1 MEALRAQRVKDG
13 RKVVFADEMRIGM
26 IGQVRR
32 KWFLR
37 GYKPRERV
45 ERQFVWRY
53 LQLAVQ
59 PLTGEIGWRR
69 AERTGGE
76 EVAAA
81 VKPWQAAGIEADP
94 ASHRA
99 LCVKGVHLLP
109 YSPESCGWVFEEV
122 RRWIEGRSYGSI
134 EAKVA
139 AVESFLRG
147 LAEDKARVRR
157 LTGVSSYSSGSGG
170 VRVLIYLRLK
180 SLAMRCDTSKHHRRN
195 IRLRGY
201 DHSQPGAYFITIC
214 TRDRMCIFGEI
225 VNGVMHLNE
234 AGHIVA
240 WTWQDLPHHV
250 PNGIWDAFVVMPN
263 RVHGTIIITSRPVGA
278 GSEPAPTGPA
288 PTKPA
293 PTEPAPTEPAPT
305 EPLIRPLALRGYGR
319 DSKRLRMV

>member
-1 MEALRAQRVKDG
+1 MRRLKKHGKGGFVEALRAQGVKDG
-13 RKVVFADEMRIGM
+13 RKVVFADEMRIEM

-37 GYKPRERV
+37 GYRPRERV

-59 PLTGEIGWRR
+59 PLTGEIGWRW
-69 AERTGGE
+69 AERMGGE

-81 VKPWQAAGIEADP
+81 VKPWQAAGIEAVVWDNP

-122 RRWIEGRSYGSI
+122 RRWIEGRIYGSI
-134 EAKVA
+134 EAKLA

-170 VRVLIYLRLK
+170 FRVLE
-180 SLAMRCDTSKHHRRN
+180 T
-195 IRLRGY
+195 
-201 DHSQPGAYFITIC
+201 
-214 TRDRMCIFGEI
+214 
-225 VNGVMHLNE
+225 
-234 AGHIVA
+234 
-240 WTWQDLPHHV
+240 
-250 PNGIWDAFVVMPN
+250 
-263 RVHGTIIITSRPVGA
+263 
-278 GSEPAPTGPA
+278 
-288 PTKPA
+288 
-293 PTEPAPTEPAPT
+293 
-305 EPLIRPLALRGYGR
+305 
-319 DSKRLRMV
+319 

>member
-1 MEALRAQRVKDG
+1 VEALRAQGVKDG

-59 PLTGEIGWRR
+59 PLTGEIGWRW
-69 AERTGGE
+69 AERMGGE

-81 VKPWQAAGIEADP
+81 VKPWQAAGIEAVVWDNP

-122 RRWIEGRSYGSI
+122 RRWIEGRVYGSI
-134 EAKVA
+134 EAKLA

-170 VRVLIYLRLK
+170 FRVLIYLRLK
-180 SLAMRCDTSKHHRRN
+180 SLAMRYDTSKHHRRN
-195 IRLRGY
+195 IRRG
-201 DHSQPGAYFITIC
+201 HAEPC
-214 TRDRMCIFGEI
+214 
-225 VNGVMHLNE
+225 
-234 AGHIVA
+234 A
-240 WTWQDLPHHV
+240 WYHHYHV
-250 PNGIWDAFVVMPN
+250 PP
-263 RVHGTIIITSRPVGA
+263 PVGA
-278 GSEPAPTGPA
+278 GSEPAPTGLCATCPHFGDW
-288 PTKPA
+288 
-293 PTEPAPTEPAPT
+293 
-305 EPLIRPLALRGYGR
+305 IRKLEAL
-319 DSKRLRMV
+319 

>member
-1 MEALRAQRVKDG
+1 VEALRAQGVKDG
-13 RKVVFADEMRIGM
+13 RKVVFVDEKRIGM

-59 PLTGEIGWRR
+59 PLTGEIGWRW
-69 AERTGGE
+69 AERMGGE

-81 VKPWQAAGIEADP
+81 VKPWQAAGIEAVVWDNP

-109 YSPESCGWVFEEV
+109 YSPESCGWVLEEV

-134 EAKVA
+134 EAKLA

-170 VRVLIYLRLK
+170 FRVLIYLRLK
-180 SLAMRCDTSKHHRRN
+180 SLAMRYDTSKHHRRK

-201 DHSQPGAYFITIC
+201 DHSEPGAYFITIC
-214 TRDRMCIFGEI
+214 TRDRMGIFGEI

-240 WTWQDLPHHV
+240 WTWQDLPNHV

-263 RVHGTIIITSRPVGA
+263 RVHGTIIITSRP
-278 GSEPAPTGPA
+278 
-288 PTKPA
+288 
-293 PTEPAPTEPAPT
+293 
-305 EPLIRPLALRGYGR
+305 RRGGF
-319 DSKRLRMV
+319 